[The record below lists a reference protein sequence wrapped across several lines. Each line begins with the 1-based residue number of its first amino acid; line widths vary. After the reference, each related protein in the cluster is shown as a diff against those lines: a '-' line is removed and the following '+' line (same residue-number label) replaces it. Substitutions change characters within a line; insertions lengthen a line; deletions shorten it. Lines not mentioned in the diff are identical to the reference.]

1 MRIERSSPVFIILLG
16 VLMFFK
22 NLMLGVLGQPR
33 RFRDLCYRI
42 LNFEVQERSSFVQHV
57 TLRELFP
64 NVEIDDISVF
74 TPLSQGASSLTFDEI
89 VYLSSLVKILAP
101 RAIFEIGT
109 FRGYTIRALA
119 RHAPPDCE
127 VYTLDLPP
135 EELGKSPLRQHSA
148 DLGNV
153 LLNPHRKPGIGD
165 IYLSDPMASQR
176 ITQFLGSSDA
186 FDFTPFK
193 GKVDIFFID
202 GAHSYDFVVNDTAQA
217 LRSLSERGVIVWHD
231 LTGGWR
237 GLVRF
242 FKEFGRD
249 HLLYHLRGTS
259 LVLYWPHKIKES
271 L

>member
-1 MRIERSSPVFIILLG
+1 M
-16 VLMFFK
+16 
-22 NLMLGVLGQPR
+22 
-33 RFRDLCYRI
+33 
-42 LNFEVQERSSFVQHV
+42 QHV

-64 NVEIDDISVF
+64 TVEIDDISVF
-74 TPLSQGASSLTFDEI
+74 TPLSRGAASLTCDEI
-89 VYLSSLVKILAP
+89 VYLSCLVKIMAP

-119 RHAPPDCE
+119 RHAPRGCE

-135 EELGKSPLRQHSA
+135 EELGKSTLRQHSA

-153 LLNPHRKPGIGD
+153 LLNPNRKPAIGD

-176 ITQFLGSSDA
+176 ITQFLGSSDT
-186 FDFTPFK
+186 FDFSPLQ

-217 LRSLSERGVIVWHD
+217 RKCLSARGVIVWHD

-249 HLLYHLRGTS
+249 HLLYHLKGTS
-259 LVLYWPHKIKES
+259 LVTYWPNGIPDVE
-271 L
+271 